1 MSLKNLSARNKVH
14 KFIKAKLSIN
24 RINTI
29 YNKFEKSCDIDEK
42 FLVAVSGGPDSLALA
57 FLAKVFSVKKNIPSK
72 FVIIDHRLRKESR
85 TEANKVKMIL
95 KKNFINAEIIAWR
108 GPKPLKNIQSL
119 ARKERYKLLL
129 KKCKDLN
136 INNIL
141 VGHHQDDLIE
151 NFFIRMIR
159 GSGLKGLV
167 SLSEKSNIEGKIL
180 IRPLLDQKKEDL
192 VFISK
197 NIFNFYVKDPSNEN
211 ENFQR
216 IMVRNLLNQL
226 KKNGLDDKKILK
238 MIKNLKKSDFV
249 INFYV
254 LQNLKNNTFS
264 SKKSDKII
272 LNSKFFIQPYEV
284 ILRSLSELIR
294 IVGQRYYTVRGKK
307 LDLIID
313 KIAKSSSFQATL
325 GGCIIKKVSQ
335 TVILRKEH

>member
-129 KKCKDLN
+129 KKCRELN

-151 NFFIRMIR
+151 NFFIRIMR
-159 GSGLKGLV
+159 GSGLRGLV
-167 SLSEKSNIEGKIL
+167 SLGKKTMIRNKNL
-180 IRPLLDQKKEDL
+180 IRPLINQKKDDL
-192 VFISK
+192 TFISQNVFK
-197 NIFNFYVKDPSNEN
+197 FFIQDPSNKDEKY
-211 ENFQR
+211 QR
-216 IMVRNLLNQL
+216 VRLRNLINKF
-226 KKNGLDDKKILK
+226 KKEGLDHTKILK
-238 MIKNLKKSDFV
+238 MIKNLKHSDSVIGFYVKENLKHNTHFNKEKDKMV
-249 INFYV
+249 IN
-254 LQNLKNNTFS
+254 S
-264 SKKSDKII
+264 E
-272 LNSKFFIQPYEV
+272 FFLQPYE
-284 ILRSLSELIR
+284 IIFRSLSNAIK
-294 IVGQRYYTVRGKK
+294 IIGNKYYFVRGKK
-307 LDLIID
+307 LDLIIE
-313 KIAKSSSFQATL
+313 KIMKNPSIKVTL
-325 GGCIIKKVSQ
+325 GGCIIKKVNQ
-335 TVILRKEH
+335 TVILTKE